1 MSGLAIRSKSVGLV
15 KSFFYGHVSPG
26 TSFLV
31 LITARWISILN
42 GIRARVEQLK
52 VEENSREAAKI

>member
-1 MSGLAIRSKSVGLV
+1 MRP
-15 KSFFYGHVSPG
+15 VSPG